1 MKFKPLALT
10 MCLVLT
16 TIATADQTL
25 FDFSANPDTSHVKPK
40 AATSF
45 QLIELDGGKAVQVK
59 TTDENPYPG
68 IRFQAPKGIWDLQNK
83 TGIEIRI
90 TNLDSEGLKIGAR
103 IDNKGATGQKN
114 SNTGSVTLAP
124 GQTGSITVNFNRYF
138 ANDIREQLKG
148 MQHSPWGKNTGM
160 IDPAKITELNVF
172 LNRPHKHHTF
182 AIRSIKAVGQ
192 FDPTTLTVPQP
203 FFPFVDEF
211 GQYTHSD
218 WPGKIHSDADL
229 KAVREQEA
237 KSMTDQPR
245 PDNWDEYGG
254 WANGPKL
261 KATGHFYTAKHNG
274 KWWLVTPK
282 GSLFFSMG
290 ITCVQKKGGA
300 TVIEQRPNWF
310 EKPIWE
316 NEPYKQ
322 FVNAGKPSKRGDY
335 KGQTLKSYSFYSSNL
350 YRKYGDDWESIW
362 YKLIGQRLMNWGI
375 NTIANWSDAN
385 LFEKSKIPYTHWVYI
400 NTPKLPWAQGYRNRI
415 PDPFNHLFEKDILR
429 RATNMLRGTT
439 DDPMCIGYFLDNEI
453 TWNTETSPAEL
464 ALIGNKK
471 NAATT
476 ELIKFLQNRYKSINQ
491 LNGAWK
497 SNYADF
503 DSILGTKKIPV
514 TIDGHKDMLD
524 FSEIIVDKYFST
536 VSRILKQV
544 APNKLYLGCRFAENN
559 PMVVRI
565 AAKYADVVS
574 FNLYRENVAGWKPP
588 VEIDKPV
595 IIGEFHFGSTD
606 RGVFGPG
613 LIGVASQ
620 KERVET
626 FKGYVRSAIDNP
638 QIVGAHWFQ
647 LLDEPTSGRP
657 LDEENH
663 QIGFLTITDTPYMDM
678 VGAARENAMK
688 MYDSSN

>member
-1 MKFKPLALT
+1 MKFKSLALI
-10 MCLVLT
+10 LVLAAV
-16 TIATADQTL
+16 ATADQTL
-25 FDFSANPDTSHVKPK
+25 FDFSANPDTSKVEPK

-45 QLIELDGGKAVQVK
+45 ELIDLEGGKAVQVK
-59 TTDENPYPG
+59 TTPDNPYPG
-68 IRFQAPKGIWDLQNK
+68 IRFQAANGTWDLGK
-83 TGIEIRI
+83 FTGIQIVI
-90 TNLDSEGLKIGAR
+90 TNLDNEGLKLGAR
-103 IDNKGATGQKN
+103 VDNKGATGQDN
-114 SNTGSVTLAP
+114 SNSGSVTIAP
-124 GQTGSITVNFNRYF
+124 GKTGTITVNFNRRF
-138 ANDIREQLKG
+138 AEEIRDQLKG
-148 MQHSPWGKNTGM
+148 MQYSPWGKNTGM
-160 IDPAKITELNVF
+160 IDPAKITELNIF
-172 LNRPHKHHTF
+172 LNRPHKNHVF
-182 AIRSIKAVGQ
+182 AVRSIKAVGT
-192 FDPTTLTVPQP
+192 FDPASLTVPQP

-229 KAVREQEA
+229 KAVRDEEA
-237 KSMTDQPR
+237 KSMHDQPR
-245 PDNWDEYGG
+245 PANWDEFGG
-254 WANGPKL
+254 WANGPQL
-261 KATGHFYTAKHNG
+261 KATGHFYTAKHDG

-282 GSLFFSMG
+282 GTLFFSMG
-290 ITCVQKKGGA
+290 ITCVQNKGGA

-310 EKPIWE
+310 AKPIWE
-316 NEPYKQ
+316 KEPFTQ
-322 FVNAGKPSKRGDY
+322 FVNEGKAPKRGDY
-335 KGQTLKSYSFYSSNL
+335 KDQTLKTFSFYSSNL
-350 YRKYGDDWESIW
+350 YRKYGDDWQSQW
-362 YKLIGQRLMNWGI
+362 YQLIGQRLMNWGI
-375 NTIANWSDAN
+375 NTIANWSDAK
-385 LFEKSKIPYTHWVYI
+385 LFENSKTPYTHWVFI

-415 PDPFNHLFEKDILR
+415 PDPFNPMFEQDIR
-429 RATNMLRGTT
+429 RRGTNMLRGTT

-464 ALIGNKK
+464 ALLGNKK

-476 ELIKFLQNRYKSINQ
+476 TLINFLTDRYKSINK
-491 LNGAWK
+491 LNTAWDADY
-497 SNYADF
+497 SNF
-503 DSILGTKKIPV
+503 DAIRGTKKPPAS
-514 TIDGHKDMLD
+514 TQGHKDMLD

-536 VSRILKQV
+536 VKRVLKEI

-559 PMVVRI
+559 PLVLRI

-574 FNLYRENVAGWKPP
+574 FNLYRDNVEGWKPP

-626 FKGYVRSAIDNP
+626 FKNYVRSAIDNP

-678 VGAARENAMK
+678 VQAARENAMQ
-688 MYDSSN
+688 MYQSSK